1 MPFKPG
7 QSGNPAGRPPK
18 HDKVALAIRA
28 AALKLSSITPAEN
41 LRLHAHDVLRMV
53 YTDAGAPI
61 EVRLQCA
68 LAALPFEKPRLT
80 AAAIQI
86 RNDDNLATR
95 MKRAQAR
102 VEAGD
107 VIDGL
112 VDPPDEVDALAAE
125 FPPALDED
133 GKVIRLE
140 DLI

>member
-1 MPFKPG
+1 MPFKPV

-41 LRLHAHDVLRMV
+41 LKLSAHDILRLV
-53 YTDAGAPI
+53 YTDPAAPI
-61 EVRLQCA
+61 EARLQCA

-86 RNDDNLATR
+86 RNDDNLATK
-95 MKRAQAR
+95 MERAQAR
-102 VEAGD
+102 LDGRA
-107 VIDGL
+107 VIDAVIEGQIAEP
-112 VDPPDEVDALAAE
+112 VAAV
-125 FPPALDED
+125 FPPALDE
-133 GKVIRLE
+133 GGNVIPLR